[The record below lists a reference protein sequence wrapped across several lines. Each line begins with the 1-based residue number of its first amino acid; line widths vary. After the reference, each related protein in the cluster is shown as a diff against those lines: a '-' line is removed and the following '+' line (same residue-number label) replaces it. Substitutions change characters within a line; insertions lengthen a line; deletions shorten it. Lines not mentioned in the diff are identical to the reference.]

1 MPGLPEEFDFRS
13 PERSQQGDQAEEESY
28 DGLAAYRGGQAPED
42 KPNAGPED
50 QPEEQPD
57 DRNQDRPA
65 EDPEVTRQKELTQ
78 ALEARQSPYAKDL
91 ADIRA
96 SITTGKAFE
105 ELAKQSTFNN
115 PYNTVEVDG
124 PNGKKL
130 LVSDTGRKGV
140 YVVREGDN
148 TYILNQDRPALDSKF
163 TAGAPAGKDFDWSQ
177 DKQSRREYNS
187 MLINASLSLDQQA
200 HSLRGAP
207 REQALRSVQSMY
219 EGAHKE
225 GLVSDKQLADELG
238 YLGFRYSSD
247 LKDFGKG
254 LALGER
260 ALTLMEKSVGDSAA
274 DTINQRMHLIGD
286 YLQAGKPASA
296 DSLLKKQTAAML
308 DAEKDGRGLDQAIV
322 IERGMLVQQLNQ
334 RGKKDEANKIQDRAF
349 DLVMKNPDG
358 VALHSAGMSNSRR
371 QLIEHY
377 KQQNRPENV
386 SKLYDQEI
394 QALKQLK
401 ESEPTSYQIAQMR
414 NGLISDLANW
424 NDHERL
430 KPLLDERRDEL
441 NDIETY
447 PNHQTDAL
455 RNNRVKLAQHYL
467 QVGNSERASETGKK
481 VFDSA
486 NKDMKTADSAT
497 LQQRLELQSKL
508 TGLEGKKEFNDFSGK
523 TIEMFREF
531 EKKDKAD
538 QAEVSQIRRLLIEQA
553 ESRKDGKAMAGFLE
567 DELKSLESKQPKN
580 ESAIA
585 DTKQSLGDAMV
596 MQGKNK
602 EAATIYEK
610 LAKEAVRDRDKVEP
624 LEKLADVLEQLG
636 RKAEAETARK
646 DAKAIRKGL
655 PPETYRSPNMLVR

>member
-1 MPGLPEEFDFRS
+1 MPTGRSEELDFRA
-13 PERSQQGDQAEEESY
+13 PERSQHDDQAGNEEPY
-28 DGLAAYRGGQAPED
+28 DGFAAYRSGLA
-42 KPNAGPED
+42 PED
-50 QPEEQPD
+50 QPNGSPEDQPG

-65 EDPEVTRQKELTQ
+65 EDPEVTRQKELSR
-78 ALEARQSPYAKDL
+78 ALETRQQPYAKDL
-91 ADIRA
+91 AEIRE
-96 SITTGKAFE
+96 SIKTGKAFE

-140 YVVREGDN
+140 YVVREGDS
-148 TYILNQDRPALDSKF
+148 TYILNQDRPTLDSKF
-163 TAGAPAGKDFDWSQ
+163 AAGAPAGKDSNWSQ
-177 DKQSRREYNS
+177 DKQSRKEYNS
-187 MLINASLSLDQQA
+187 MLIHASLSLGQQA
-200 HSLRGAP
+200 DSLRGAP

-238 YLGFRYSSD
+238 YLGFRYSNE

-254 LALGER
+254 LALSER
-260 ALTLMEKSVGDSAA
+260 ALSLMEKTVGNSAA
-274 DTINQRMHLIGD
+274 DTINQRMHLISD

-308 DAEKDGRGLDQAIV
+308 DAEKDGRGLDQAIAL
-322 IERGMLVQQLNQ
+322 ERGMLVQQLNQ
-334 RGKKDEANKIQDRAF
+334 RDKKDEANKIQDRAL
-349 DLVMKNPDG
+349 DLLMKNPDG
-358 VALHSAGMSNSRR
+358 LDLHGAGMVNTRR

-377 KQQNRPENV
+377 KEQKKPENV

-394 QALKQLK
+394 KALKQLQA
-401 ESEPTSYQIAQMR
+401 SEPTSYRIPQMR
-414 NGLISDLANW
+414 NGLISDLANMK
-424 NDHERL
+424 DHERL
-430 KPLLDERRDEL
+430 KPLLEEKREEL

-447 PNHQTDAL
+447 PTHQVDWL
-455 RNNRVKLAQHYL
+455 RNTRITLAQRYL
-467 QVGNSERASETGKK
+467 QVGNAERASETGKQ

-486 NKDMKTADSAT
+486 NKDMKSADSAT
-497 LQQRLELQSKL
+497 IQQRLELQSKL
-508 TGLEGKKEFNDFSGK
+508 AGLEGKKEFNDFSGK

-531 EKKDKAD
+531 EKKDKVD

-585 DTKQSLGDAMV
+585 DCKQSIGDAMV